1 MPNSISPYAL
11 LCASK
16 PKSAPSIVTAYDLY
30 SAAQQPTVHEKAL
43 SPTPAD
49 YASRKSQPLPYSSAS
64 ASSRTHYIADI
75 QRRHRQ
81 AIQKT
86 SLK

>member
-16 PKSAPSIVTAYDLY
+16 PKSAPSIVTTYDLY
-30 SAAQQPTVHEKAL
+30 SAAQQPTVHEKAPL
-43 SPTPAD
+43 PTPED
-49 YASRKSQPLPYSSAS
+49 YASRKCQPLPDSSAP
-64 ASSRTHYIADI
+64 SRTHYIADI

-86 SLK
+86 SPK

>member
-16 PKSAPSIVTAYDLY
+16 PKSAPSIVTTYDLY

-49 YASRKSQPLPYSSAS
+49 YASRKSQRLPDSSS
-64 ASSRTHYIADI
+64 PSRTHYIADI

-86 SLK
+86 SPK

>member
-1 MPNSISPYAL
+1 MPNSVSPYAL

-16 PKSAPSIVTAYDLY
+16 PKSAPSIVTTYDLY

-64 ASSRTHYIADI
+64 APSRTHYIADI

>member
-16 PKSAPSIVTAYDLY
+16 PKSAPSIVTTYDLY
-30 SAAQQPTVHEKAL
+30 SAAQQPTVHEKAP

-49 YASRKSQPLPYSSAS
+49 YASHKCQPLPYSSAS
-64 ASSRTHYIADI
+64 APSRTHYIADI

-86 SLK
+86 SPK

>member
-16 PKSAPSIVTAYDLY
+16 PKSAPSIVTTYDLY
-30 SAAQQPTVHEKAL
+30 SAAQQPMVHEKAP

-49 YASRKSQPLPYSSAS
+49 YASRKSQPLPDSSAP
-64 ASSRTHYIADI
+64 SRTHYIADI

>member
-49 YASRKSQPLPYSSAS
+49 YASRKSQPLPYSSAP
-64 ASSRTHYIADI
+64 SRTHYIADI